1 MLALIGS
8 KTFDLLINLGIRK
21 VFLTAL
27 KRFCIFYLV
36 SLELVRTYA
45 KRSNTSLSV
54 GIEFILNFLWVPGTV
69 FFAQKL
75 VPDSFC
81 WATYECHG
89 WRALHSMPTSSKT
102 IRISEEVRTSTNQL
116 GTRAYVGSWN
126 QNGFIL
132 VFALQKFCNSLS
144 PHMVPL
150 IRRSLGRSCAV
161 RLWTFESL
169 VQGCEVNSFSQVL
182 QNGSPGEQDKENL

>member
-1 MLALIGS
+1 MFNRVHQDLSVIDMLALIGS

-54 GIEFILNFLWVPGTV
+54 GIEFILNFLWVPGTG

-81 WATYECHG
+81 
-89 WRALHSMPTSSKT
+89 
-102 IRISEEVRTSTNQL
+102 
-116 GTRAYVGSWN
+116 
-126 QNGFIL
+126 
-132 VFALQKFCNSLS
+132 
-144 PHMVPL
+144 
-150 IRRSLGRSCAV
+150 
-161 RLWTFESL
+161 
-169 VQGCEVNSFSQVL
+169 
-182 QNGSPGEQDKENL
+182 

>member
-1 MLALIGS
+1 MFNRVHQDLSVIDMLALIGS

-27 KRFCIFYLV
+27 KRSCIFYLV

-54 GIEFILNFLWVPGTV
+54 GIEFILNFLWVPGTG

-81 WATYECHG
+81 
-89 WRALHSMPTSSKT
+89 
-102 IRISEEVRTSTNQL
+102 
-116 GTRAYVGSWN
+116 
-126 QNGFIL
+126 
-132 VFALQKFCNSLS
+132 
-144 PHMVPL
+144 
-150 IRRSLGRSCAV
+150 
-161 RLWTFESL
+161 
-169 VQGCEVNSFSQVL
+169 
-182 QNGSPGEQDKENL
+182 

>member
-1 MLALIGS
+1 MFNRVHQDLSAIDMLALIGS

-81 WATYECHG
+81 
-89 WRALHSMPTSSKT
+89 
-102 IRISEEVRTSTNQL
+102 
-116 GTRAYVGSWN
+116 
-126 QNGFIL
+126 
-132 VFALQKFCNSLS
+132 
-144 PHMVPL
+144 
-150 IRRSLGRSCAV
+150 
-161 RLWTFESL
+161 
-169 VQGCEVNSFSQVL
+169 
-182 QNGSPGEQDKENL
+182 